1 MAAFFLLK
9 HSAMQN
15 RELTY
20 SHASRELLDQAGRE
34 LAAGDVRQATEKGWG
49 AAAQMVK
56 AVASRRG
63 WQHNSHSLLYDVVL
77 KLARETGD
85 DDISTLFHTAG
96 NLHTNFYENWL
107 TGEVAGAGLRYVG
120 QFLDKLEPGEGS
132 RE

>member
-1 MAAFFLLK
+1 
-9 HSAMQN
+9 MQN
-15 RELTY
+15 PELTY
-20 SHASRELLDQAGRE
+20 SYASKELLDQAGRE

-77 KLARETGD
+77 KLATETGD
-85 DDISTLFHTAG
+85 DDIFTFFHMAG

-120 QFLDKLEPGEGS
+120 RFLDKLEPLLDVGEGNQ
-132 RE
+132 E

>member
-1 MAAFFLLK
+1 
-9 HSAMQN
+9 MQN
-15 RELTY
+15 PELTY
-20 SHASRELLDQAGRE
+20 SHASRELLEQAGRE

-77 KLARETGD
+77 RLATETGD
-85 DDISTLFHTAG
+85 DDIFTFFHMAG

-107 TGEVAGAGLRYVG
+107 SGEVAGAGLRYVG
-120 QFLDKLEPGEGS
+120 QFLDKLEPLLEVGEGNQ
-132 RE
+132 E